1 MLLELYMGHT
11 NGQLNSRQ
19 SQTVGEKGDKGD
31 KGDGFKLTQD
41 NHFDLDSRRLTNL
54 ETPVDDADAVTKK
67 KLTPYPEVINIKL
80 LPTISI
86 HSSANR

>member
-31 KGDGFKLTQD
+31 KGDGFID
-41 NHFDLDSRRLTNL
+41 
-54 ETPVDDADAVTKK
+54 
-67 KLTPYPEVINIKL
+67 
-80 LPTISI
+80 
-86 HSSANR
+86 

>member
-1 MLLELYMGHT
+1 MGHI
-11 NGQLNSRQ
+11 NGQLNLRQ

-54 ETPVDDADAVTKK
+54 ETSVDDADAVTKK
-67 KLTPYPEVINIKL
+67 
-80 LPTISI
+80 
-86 HSSANR
+86 